1 MHTFEND
8 TDEITEFVVFRYVPD
23 GTDKRE
29 LIKGDKNPGTEEN
42 MSKTAIFF
50 ATGYEEIEALTV
62 VDILRRAGEE
72 ITMVSIT
79 DERRVSSSH
88 GVEVTMDKVLSEV
101 NFDETDVIVL
111 PGGMPGTKNLEAC
124 EALMEQVDAFVK
136 AGKTVAAV
144 CAAPSILGHR
154 GHLKGKK
161 ACSFPDRESELEGAD
176 VKQEPAVTDGNIITG
191 RGMGAAIPFGLAIL
205 EKLQGKEA
213 ADAMAAKIVYK

>member
-1 MHTFEND
+1 
-8 TDEITEFVVFRYVPD
+8 
-23 GTDKRE
+23 
-29 LIKGDKNPGTEEN
+29 
-42 MSKTAIFF
+42 MSRTAIFF

-79 DERRVSSSH
+79 DERSVTSSH

-124 EALMEQVDAFVK
+124 AALMEQVDAFVQ

-154 GHLKGKK
+154 GHLNGKK
-161 ACSFPDRESELEGAD
+161 ACSFPDMESQLEGAE
-176 VKQEPAVTDGNIITG
+176 VLREPAVIDGNIITG
-191 RGMGAAIPFGLAIL
+191 RGMGAAIPFGLAMR

-213 ADAMAAKIVYK
+213 ADAMGKKIVYM

>member
-1 MHTFEND
+1 
-8 TDEITEFVVFRYVPD
+8 
-23 GTDKRE
+23 
-29 LIKGDKNPGTEEN
+29 
-42 MSKTAIFF
+42 
-50 ATGYEEIEALTV
+50 
-62 VDILRRAGEE
+62 
-72 ITMVSIT
+72 MVSVT
-79 DERRVSSSH
+79 DERSVTSSH

-124 EALMEQVDAFVK
+124 AALMEQVDAFVQ

-154 GHLKGKK
+154 GHLNGKK
-161 ACSFPDRESELEGAD
+161 ACSFPDMESQLEGAE
-176 VKQEPAVTDGNIITG
+176 VLREPAVIDGNIITG

-213 ADAMAAKIVYK
+213 AEAMGRKIVYL

>member
-1 MHTFEND
+1 
-8 TDEITEFVVFRYVPD
+8 
-23 GTDKRE
+23 
-29 LIKGDKNPGTEEN
+29 

-72 ITMVSIT
+72 IVMVSVT
-79 DERRVSSSH
+79 DERRVTGSH
-88 GVEVTMDKVLSEV
+88 GIEVTMDQTLSEV
-101 NFDETDVIVL
+101 SFDETDVIVL
-111 PGGMPGTKNLEAC
+111 PGGMPGTKNLEGC

-136 AGKTVAAV
+136 AGRTVAAI

-161 ACSFPDRESELEGAD
+161 ACSFPDMESHLEGAD
-176 VKQEPAVTDGNIITG
+176 VSREPAVIDGNIVTG
-191 RGMGAAIPFGLAIL
+191 RGMGVAIPFGLAVL

-213 ADAMAAKIVYK
+213 AEEMAAKILYRG

>member
-1 MHTFEND
+1 
-8 TDEITEFVVFRYVPD
+8 
-23 GTDKRE
+23 
-29 LIKGDKNPGTEEN
+29 

-72 ITMVSIT
+72 IAMVSVT
-79 DERRVSSSH
+79 DERRVASSH

-124 EALMEQVDAFVK
+124 AALMEQVDAFVQ

-154 GHLKGKK
+154 GHLNGKK
-161 ACSFPDRESELEGAD
+161 ACSFPDMESQLEGAE
-176 VKQEPAVTDGNIITG
+176 VLREPAVIDGNIITG

-213 ADAMAAKIVYK
+213 AEAMGRKIVYL

>member
-1 MHTFEND
+1 
-8 TDEITEFVVFRYVPD
+8 
-23 GTDKRE
+23 
-29 LIKGDKNPGTEEN
+29 
-42 MSKTAIFF
+42 MSKAAIFF

-72 ITMVSIT
+72 IEMVSVT
-79 DERRVSSSH
+79 EERTVTSSH
-88 GVEVTMDKVLSEV
+88 GVTVTMDKVLSEV

-111 PGGMPGTKNLEAC
+111 PGGMPGTSNLEAC
-124 EALMEQVDAFVK
+124 SALMEQVDAFVK
-136 AGKTVAAV
+136 ADKLVAAV

-161 ACSFPDRESELEGAD
+161 ACSFPDMESQLDGAD
-176 VKQEPAVTDGNIITG
+176 VKQEPAVIDGNIITG

-205 EKLQGKEA
+205 EKLQGKET

>member
-1 MHTFEND
+1 
-8 TDEITEFVVFRYVPD
+8 
-23 GTDKRE
+23 
-29 LIKGDKNPGTEEN
+29 
-42 MSKTAIFF
+42 MSRTAIFF

-72 ITMVSIT
+72 ITMVSVT
-79 DERRVSSSH
+79 DERTVTSSH

-111 PGGMPGTKNLEAC
+111 PGGMPGTKKLEAC
-124 EALMEQVDAFVK
+124 AALMEQVDAFVQ

-154 GHLKGKK
+154 GHLNGKK
-161 ACSFPDRESELEGAD
+161 ACSFPDMESQLEGAE
-176 VKQEPAVTDGNIITG
+176 VLREPAVIDGNIITG
-191 RGMGAAIPFGLAIL
+191 RGMGAAISFGLAIL

-213 ADAMAAKIVYK
+213 AEEMAVKIVYK